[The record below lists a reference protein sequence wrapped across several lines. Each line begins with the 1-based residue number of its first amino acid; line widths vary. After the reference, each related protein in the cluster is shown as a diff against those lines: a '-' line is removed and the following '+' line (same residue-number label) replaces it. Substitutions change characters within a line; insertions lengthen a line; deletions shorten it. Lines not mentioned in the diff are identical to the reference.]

1 MKYDKNKLCIK
12 QLPAAVIIKNY
23 IKGHPA
29 DYEQYLIEFINSSKL
44 VKDKGNEKFIL
55 RKHEEQSQGQSDIY
69 NTVYELD
76 FKILVDTDYM
86 EAKKMLSKSIAEI
99 CPGVIVVGD
108 LESKKTE
115 SCFDI
120 VKCFRFKS
128 LKELMDIESG
138 ILKYP
143 ESRSIKKVLNKITVD
158 KNLLLFLPY
167 DYYYKNE
174 ESNLEI
180 AEFIVNC
187 IGTDL
192 KGLFEYRKTKLDRD
206 TYIAFVSNNYFIM
219 AKEKDNSLIVY
230 DMIETGKSVLYT
242 YLYNADRL

>member
-12 QLPAAVIIKNY
+12 QLPPAVIIKNY

-86 EAKKMLSKSIAEI
+86 EAKKLLSKSIAEI

-108 LESKKTE
+108 SESKKTE

-158 KNLLLFLPY
+158 KNLLLFFPY

-174 ESNLEI
+174 ETNLEI
-180 AEFIVNC
+180 A
-187 IGTDL
+187 
-192 KGLFEYRKTKLDRD
+192 
-206 TYIAFVSNNYFIM
+206 
-219 AKEKDNSLIVY
+219 
-230 DMIETGKSVLYT
+230 
-242 YLYNADRL
+242 